1 MRAAY
6 YVGMTIE
13 HGEGVQAD
21 PAEAARYYGLAARA
35 GHAEAANALAVMLIE
50 GRRLARDAA
59 EAWAWFEL
67 PPPGDT
73 TRVLVHRWYRPGR
86 SPRSTSYALAEA

>member
-59 EAWAWFEL
+59 EAWAWF
-67 PPPGDT
+67 
-73 TRVLVHRWYRPGR
+73 
-86 SPRSTSYALAEA
+86 ALAAERGSGFAARQPGPGWASS